1 MHNTL
6 NIIVERYPIAGKFT
20 ISRGS
25 KTEAAVVV
33 CVIGNGA
40 HQGHGECV
48 PYARYGESIESV
60 FAQIEAVRP
69 AIEHGASRQDIQ
81 NLMPAGAAR
90 NAVDCALWDLE
101 AKKTGKS
108 VAAMLGTPTGP
119 LETAITV
126 SLGSPSEMAESAAK
140 VAHYPLI
147 KVKWAAK
154 TISKNPRGHQCGTE

>member
-6 NIIVERYPIAGKFT
+6 NITVERYPIAGKFT

-33 CVIGNGA
+33 CAISNGSR
-40 HQGHGECV
+40 QGRGECV

-60 FAQIEAVRP
+60 SAQIEAVRS
-69 AIEHGASRQDIQ
+69 AIENGATRQDIQ

-101 AKKTGKS
+101 AKQSGKS
-108 VAAMLGTPTGP
+108 VADMLGMPPPPPRNGNHRFARHAFRNGGISGKSRP
-119 LETAITV
+119 LSSYQGEN
-126 SLGSPSEMAESAAK
+126 G
-140 VAHYPLI
+140 
-147 KVKWAAK
+147 
-154 TISKNPRGHQCGTE
+154 R